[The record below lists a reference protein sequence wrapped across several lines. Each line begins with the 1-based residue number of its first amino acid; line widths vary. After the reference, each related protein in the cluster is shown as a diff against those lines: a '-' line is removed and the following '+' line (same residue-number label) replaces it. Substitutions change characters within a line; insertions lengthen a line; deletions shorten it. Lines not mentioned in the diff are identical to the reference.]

1 MYEQFV
7 IGMVETTDGQE
18 TWKLRKT
25 DLKVE
30 TEALLF
36 TAQEQAIRTNH
47 VKHKIDKTDEP
58 PLRRMYGKKSKAKLT
73 QRVNAKSWQK
83 RKHDNVVRVVHWK
96 LCDEI

>member
-36 TAQEQAIRTNH
+36 TA
-47 VKHKIDKTDEP
+47 
-58 PLRRMYGKKSKAKLT
+58 
-73 QRVNAKSWQK
+73 
-83 RKHDNVVRVVHWK
+83 
-96 LCDEI
+96 